1 MSHFI
6 KEKKAV
12 TRNFT
17 TKNNHPLTQA
27 VFAIIGIVLGRTW
40 FVLWFTCV
48 GGARAMTRGC
58 VR

>member
-17 TKNNHPLTQA
+17 TKNNHPLTQLF
-27 VFAIIGIVLGRTW
+27 FAIIGTILRRTW
-40 FVLWFTCV
+40 SIPCST
-48 GGARAMTRGC
+48 
-58 VR
+58 